1 MPFTTATLIIV
12 LAYTWVL
19 DPLTPRTVVIVPMA
33 GVAALA
39 IWHAGRRGDW
49 GFKTPAFVPALK
61 LTALVTVIGVGAILA
76 AGALLGTLHDR
87 RDFLGNLG
95 GLLVWGG
102 AQQWVLQTLVLREAQ
117 HATSDRAGV
126 LVASALFASLHLP
139 NPFLTAVTFVA
150 ALAWCGIYA
159 RHPNVLPLALS
170 HALGTLAILY
180 AFDEAI
186 TGRLRVGYSYLQL
199 LG

>member
-1 MPFTTATLIIV
+1 MRILLTANASYAPPRGGATRSNLIWLDHLAGAGHECRIV
-12 LAYTWVL
+12 CGAAGEGAELRFHESIAVFAVEDPARRIQALRQQIAEFRPDWVL
-19 DPLTPRTVVIVPMA
+19 VSSEDL
-33 GVAALA
+33 GHAL
-39 IWHAGRRGDW
+39 
-49 GFKTPAFVPALK
+49 
-61 LTALVTVIGVGAILA
+61 
-76 AGALLGTLHDR
+76 
-87 RDFLGNLG
+87 
-95 GLLVWGG
+95 
-102 AQQWVLQTLVLREAQ
+102 LREAQ

-126 LVASALFASLHLP
+126 FVASSLFASLHLP

-150 ALAWCGIYA
+150 ALAWCGIYS

-199 LG
+199 LR